1 MTNQNNKLDLE
12 ERTAIF
18 AERIID
24 LVKTIPRNDVNSII
38 IIQLVKSATSVGA
51 NYCEADCAESKK
63 DFEHKI
69 SISKK
74 EAKEAKYWLRMLKR
88 TNHQLS
94 SEIDNLTQE
103 ARELCLIFVSIIKKS
118 KINS

>member
-1 MTNQNNKLDLE
+1 MTNQNNKFDLE

-18 AERIID
+18 AENVID
-24 LVKTIPRNDVNSII
+24 LVKTIPKNDVNSII
-38 IIQLVKSATSVGA
+38 IIQLVKSATSIGA
-51 NYCEADCAESKK
+51 NYCEADCAESKR

-74 EAKEAKYWLRMLKR
+74 EAKEAKYWLRMLRK
-88 TNHQLS
+88 TSPQLL
-94 SEIDNLTQE
+94 SEIDSLTWE

>member
-1 MTNQNNKLDLE
+1 MTNQNNKFDLE

-24 LVKTIPRNDVNSII
+24 LVKTIPKNDVNSII

-74 EAKEAKYWLRMLKR
+74 EAKEAKYWLRILRK
-88 TNHQLS
+88 TNHQQS
-94 SEIDNLTQE
+94 NKIDNMIQE
-103 ARELCLIFVSIIKKS
+103 ARELCLIFV
-118 KINS
+118 